1 MKSVKLLNVE
11 ISLHISTHMHCTQK
25 KNRGH
30 RNYTEMLS
38 AKHKNLMCI
47 YQNRL
52 CRYSFGN
59 FGAFSQPVS
68 CLTVAYRSLMP
79 ALGLM
84 WLGRVLLRR
93 AMSLPILCAKALA
106 SSVRPARINR
116 FFRRSFAFVASVTVY
131 ITRISG
137 CGCNWT
143 LRIEQLK
150 QLRHYRRHQCPV
162 ACRLLGRSFLPR
174 HSVRTEN
181 VTYNYRVKKKF
192 WRTCCRSPSD
202 FDEINYPG
210 YLRSVRVS
218 VTLAVNANNVD
229 V

>member
-1 MKSVKLLNVE
+1 
-11 ISLHISTHMHCTQK
+11 
-25 KNRGH
+25 
-30 RNYTEMLS
+30 MLS
-38 AKHKNLMCI
+38 AKHTNLMCI

-150 QLRHYRRHQCPV
+150 QLLGDIIEGINVLLRVDCWGGV
-162 ACRLLGRSFLPR
+162 SSLVIACGPR
-174 HSVRTEN
+174 MSRTITEW
-181 VTYNYRVKKKF
+181 KKF